1 MLRPISFKGSCE
13 MTVTGISKSARM
25 LAMRGDCFVRDWL
38 RESMIPSS
46 GAMLLASTK
55 PLGLALAIALLTTG
69 VSNGGVLSEADVKK
83 VEDIRPLFQNLM
95 GDLVQTSR
103 RQDISGGDADC
114 VKSIIRELLEISQE
128 LSSYE
133 YLITIEKDMINL
145 NDDDSMRDVIKF
157 AVDKSNT
164 ILSDER
170 RRLAQLSE
178 CTRSPLSSGKTQQ
191 TLQFIDTTSGLLKS
205 IQGRL

>member
-1 MLRPISFKGSCE
+1 MIAADITE
-13 MTVTGISKSARM
+13 SA
-25 LAMRGDCFVRDWL
+25 LGVAKCRDWVPGSMATPANIL
-38 RESMIPSS
+38 R
-46 GAMLLASTK
+46 AATK
-55 PLGLALAIALLTTG
+55 SLGLGIAIALLATN
-69 VSNGGVLSEADVKK
+69 VSSGGVLSETDVRK
-83 VEDIRPLFQNLM
+83 VEGIKPLFQNLM
-95 GDLVQTSR
+95 GDLVQASK

-114 VKSIIRELLEISQE
+114 IKSVIRELLEISQE

-133 YLITIEKDMINL
+133 YLITIEKDMINV

-170 RRLAQLSE
+170 RRLTQLSDQ
-178 CTRSPLSSGKTQQ
+178 CTRFPLSFGKTQQ
-191 TLQFIDTTSGLLKS
+191 ALQVIDTTTGLLKA

>member
-1 MLRPISFKGSCE
+1 MIAAGITKSAVMLVRRGESFARDRLAESIAASPRKMLRA
-13 MTVTGISKSARM
+13 SA
-25 LAMRGDCFVRDWL
+25 
-38 RESMIPSS
+38 
-46 GAMLLASTK
+46 K

-170 RRLAQLSE
+170 KRLTQLSE

-191 TLQFIDTTSGLLKS
+191 TLQFIDTTTGLLKS

>member
-1 MLRPISFKGSCE
+1 MIAI
-13 MTVTGISKSARM
+13 GISKSEPMPAG
-25 LAMRGDCFVRDWL
+25 LGPSFVRDWL
-38 RESMIPSS
+38 PESIAVSA
-46 GAMLLASTK
+46 GAMFRASTK
-55 PLGLALAIALLTTG
+55 PLAFVLAIAILTTG
-69 VSNGGVLSEADVKK
+69 VSNGGVLSEADVEK

-103 RQDISGGDADC
+103 RPDISGGDADC